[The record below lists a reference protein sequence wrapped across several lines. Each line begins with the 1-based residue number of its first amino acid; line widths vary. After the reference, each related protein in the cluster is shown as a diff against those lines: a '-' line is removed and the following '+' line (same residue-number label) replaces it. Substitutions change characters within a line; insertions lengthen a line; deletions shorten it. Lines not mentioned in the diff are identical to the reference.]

1 MCNFPKICFSLL
13 LFIFPSLLSGCQE
26 ASLNSPAPVESE
38 MSSISQEED
47 PIEVPVAEES
57 SVDQHPNIPQELLVD
72 ANLICPD
79 CGHPIIDI
87 ENLEYEVGNFLPK
100 QFCTH
105 GGYPNLLDTFTE
117 VEGHYMVSCSSCDY
131 TNSLTI
137 DKSLLYCPYEKSY
150 YPNIFPQFVIPV
162 SEKSA

>member
-1 MCNFPKICFSLL
+1 MCNSAKISVSLL
-13 LFIFPSLLSGCQE
+13 LLTLPLLLIGCQDT
-26 ASLNSPAPVESE
+26 SLNPPVPAESE
-38 MSSISQEED
+38 MSSIAQEED
-47 PIEVPVAEES
+47 PIEAPVAEES

-100 QFCTH
+100 QFCAH

-131 TNSLTI
+131 TTSLTI
-137 DKSLLYCPYEKSY
+137 DKRLLYCPYDKSY